1 MLLAIASLGQGWL
14 LRQQKADFV
23 STLFPD
29 TSQPASDEKIDSNS
43 VYLSS
48 YDTSFRDSPIKE
60 IGIRTVSTP
69 DDLPTGLDR
78 VPSSNELWVTPA
90 LKQLIDTNELLRGRY
105 QGLNIKSEFPEQL
118 ASSPDSLMLLYR
130 IPDTALQN
138 SQAQIQI
145 TNKDSINKIYNDQ
158 KAKSDS
164 QTQLLRTALMVIGI
178 VLVTPVLILITEVA
192 RINMTQRERKYASLS
207 LVGAT
212 VRQVRSIIVLESLP
226 LSIIGAL
233 LGLILFVWL
242 GAPILSHIPLGEGAS
257 WDNDLRLPAFI
268 YGIVGALTMVCVL
281 LANLQAVRRIKLS
294 PLAVSRSNGVRKPPS
309 VVTLFPLAL
318 GAGGMY
324 ILGWHGSEWY
334 ANNAEAGSLIIAS
347 LLLLIIIGIFIGGSY
362 ITYLASLIMTHV
374 ARRAGGVMA
383 AHRLRSISRNSF
395 RSVSGIVIA
404 LFAGALLMTFLA
416 TAQSSSERQLEI
428 ASSTDTTFLGQ
439 LRHPLQI
446 EVTES
451 SLYDIDDSL
460 VEALSSNEA
469 VKTLSA
475 QTYVQ
480 KIFQGY
486 EGSESPVQGRY
497 YDSCQQLEDRTETRC
512 TESIRSPVV
521 VVQQIVTDDSGV
533 AHMQS
538 RVTPVSGTEGE
549 IHENSYVIIAK
560 DQAAYAHLLEF
571 TENIASVHQRETG
584 TITSVEHDQSNS
596 IDITAYVKSL
606 SGLITL
612 MLTAVIITGGLSIF
626 VSVVGNIYE
635 RRKTFVQLRVLGAN
649 LTVLVHSLII
659 EIVAPLVLLSAVA
672 IGLGI
677 FCCYSIL
684 STVGAFNDGLST
696 FTFMLPDFSFWAS
709 LCAAIIL
716 CASFSLVVVPILAR
730 LTKEDIRVE

>member
-1 MLLAIASLGQGWL
+1 
-14 LRQQKADFV
+14 
-23 STLFPD
+23 
-29 TSQPASDEKIDSNS
+29 
-43 VYLSS
+43 
-48 YDTSFRDSPIKE
+48 
-60 IGIRTVSTP
+60 
-69 DDLPTGLDR
+69 
-78 VPSSNELWVTPA
+78 
-90 LKQLIDTNELLRGRY
+90 
-105 QGLNIKSEFPEQL
+105 
-118 ASSPDSLMLLYR
+118 
-130 IPDTALQN
+130 
-138 SQAQIQI
+138 
-145 TNKDSINKIYNDQ
+145 
-158 KAKSDS
+158 
-164 QTQLLRTALMVIGI
+164 
-178 VLVTPVLILITEVA
+178 
-192 RINMTQRERKYASLS
+192 
-207 LVGAT
+207 
-212 VRQVRSIIVLESLP
+212 
-226 LSIIGAL
+226 
-233 LGLILFVWL
+233 
-242 GAPILSHIPLGEGAS
+242 
-257 WDNDLRLPAFI
+257 
-268 YGIVGALTMVCVL
+268 
-281 LANLQAVRRIKLS
+281 
-294 PLAVSRSNGVRKPPS
+294 
-309 VVTLFPLAL
+309 
-318 GAGGMY
+318 
-324 ILGWHGSEWY
+324 
-334 ANNAEAGSLIIAS
+334 
-347 LLLLIIIGIFIGGSY
+347 
-362 ITYLASLIMTHV
+362 
-374 ARRAGGVMA
+374 
-383 AHRLRSISRNSF
+383 
-395 RSVSGIVIA
+395 
-404 LFAGALLMTFLA
+404 
-416 TAQSSSERQLEI
+416 
-428 ASSTDTTFLGQ
+428 
-439 LRHPLQI
+439 LQI